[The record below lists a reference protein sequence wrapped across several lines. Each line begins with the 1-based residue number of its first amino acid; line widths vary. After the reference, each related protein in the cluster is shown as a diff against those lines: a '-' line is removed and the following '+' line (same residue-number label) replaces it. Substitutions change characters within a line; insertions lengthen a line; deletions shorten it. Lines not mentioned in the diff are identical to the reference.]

1 MTVIGLLELSWVSPN
16 YIYNFVPVEATHE
29 LWTPL
34 KWKLQERREKIFSLT
49 FLQTLKQ
56 DTTIPWKVQNEIE
69 TWKRKGG
76 GGNEWKYYL
85 LFSFFVSPLNPCMIN
100 YWQWIYQ
107 PPFITKLCYKK
118 FE

>member
-76 GGNEWKYYL
+76 GGGMNENIIYFSL
-85 LFSFFVSPLNPCMIN
+85 SLFPHSTLV
-100 YWQWIYQ
+100 W
-107 PPFITKLCYKK
+107 
-118 FE
+118 

>member
-76 GGNEWKYYL
+76 GGGKWMKILSTFLFLCFPTQPLHDKL
-85 LFSFFVSPLNPCMIN
+85 LTMNLSTTFH
-100 YWQWIYQ
+100 Y
-107 PPFITKLCYKK
+107 
-118 FE
+118 